1 MKHMLVKSKME
12 FILPQVFWD
21 RFHVNNLVEFH
32 RVVFFLYYKCSPRF
46 YWKIMD
52 LPQGISA
59 CLKPPPVDYQ
69 SCSVCWGVLYR
80 GFRGKNAPTI
90 SNETPPTERRPE
102 LWFRSWG
109 SWWTEG
115 QMGNVWVPTDPEMKR
130 MVEFS
135 AGNFAGNFCWEF
147 LMKCWW
153 FVRKLSIKICLK
165 KNQSDLEGNYVS
177 EIFLS
182 YNGSA
187 VFFEGMVPVGSL
199 ELLLKK
205 NIWQDWWRTT

>member
-153 FVRKLSIKICLK
+153 FCKGIIYQNMPEKKSIRSWRELCR
-165 KNQSDLEGNYVS
+165 
-177 EIFLS
+177 IFFL
-182 YNGSA
+182 
-187 VFFEGMVPVGSL
+187 
-199 ELLLKK
+199 
-205 NIWQDWWRTT
+205 R